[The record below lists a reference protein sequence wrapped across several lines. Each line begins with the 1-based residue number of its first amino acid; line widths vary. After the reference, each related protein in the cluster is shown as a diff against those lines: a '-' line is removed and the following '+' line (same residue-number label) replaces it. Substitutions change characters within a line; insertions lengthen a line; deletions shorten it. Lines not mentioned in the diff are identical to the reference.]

1 MNSVLKRILTALV
14 SLFLIAYVGY
24 QAYLSLYHSV
34 KTERVYSSTVSDIVT
49 AKGFVLH
56 NETIITANLGGG
68 VMDYTRNNGERV
80 SNGGII
86 ANIYTNAQDA
96 ENQHILQQI
105 TSKISQLKDA
115 NAAVNISVLD
125 VNMLDNQINDVFGE
139 LASQTSFSNLD
150 DFYNLQ
156 SKLLSLLNKKQIATG
171 TVKNFDDEIAALS
184 QKSSELSHKTG
195 GSIKTLTSPVSGYF
209 VSSVDGYEGL
219 YDTSKILNITTADI
233 TRLENT
239 KPAPASGAVGKVVS
253 EYEWYITCILSEVD
267 ARKIKIGASLNAR
280 FLLSSE
286 NEVPVTVS
294 AINKSSDGYAVVL
307 KCEYMTNKLAVMR
320 MQTVQLIANEFT
332 GIRVAN
338 GYIHIQGNQKG
349 VYVQDGNIATFKN
362 IMPVYSSN
370 GYTISA
376 LDPTDSAR
384 LQVYDE
390 IIVNGDNLYDG
401 KIVK

>member
-34 KTERVYSSTVSDIVT
+34 KTERVYSSTVRDAVT

-56 NETIITANLGGG
+56 NETIITASLGSG
-68 VMDYTRNNGERV
+68 VIDYTRNNGERV
-80 SNGGII
+80 SNGGVI
-86 ANIYTNAQDA
+86 ANIYATAQDA
-96 ENQHILQQI
+96 ENQRRLQQI

-115 NAAVNISVLD
+115 NAAGNISVLD
-125 VNMLDNQINDVFGE
+125 VNMLDNQINEVFLK
-139 LASQTSFSNLD
+139 LASQTALSSLD
-150 DFYNLQ
+150 DFYNMQ

-184 QKSSELSHKTG
+184 LQNSELSHKTG

-219 YDTSKILNITTADI
+219 YDTSKILSISTADI

-253 EYEWYITCILSEVD
+253 EYEWYITCILSEED
-267 ARKIKIGASLNAR
+267 ARKINIGSSLNAR

-294 AINKSSDGYAVVL
+294 AINKSSDGYAVLL

-332 GIRVAN
+332 GIRVDN
-338 GYIHIQGNQKG
+338 SYIHIQGNQKG

-376 LDPTDSAR
+376 IDPTDSTR

-390 IIVNGDNLYDG
+390 LIVNGDKLYDG
-401 KIVK
+401 KIIK